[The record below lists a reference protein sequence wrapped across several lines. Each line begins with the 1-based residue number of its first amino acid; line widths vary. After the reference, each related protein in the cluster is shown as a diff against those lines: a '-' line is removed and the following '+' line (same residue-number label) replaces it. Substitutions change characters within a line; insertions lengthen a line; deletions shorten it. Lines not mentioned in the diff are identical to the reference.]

1 MTMFKEMVQGIVD
14 EAKAEVSLQKVVE
27 DRNYHS
33 VIDKFVSSYNDI
45 TEFHSDNFRKASA
58 RTLDRVTNSAS
69 YTDNDRYYA
78 SSSSEMYRERRLE
91 NKWNRSSNSL
101 SDDSR
106 FDYLCKSA
114 GIVENVKRDKAVAKK
129 FKSLPKATYIPSK
142 PTVTGKESK
151 PNADVNTFKILDYKI
166 YHKAIVLEIVDADI
180 ERNEYIERNTHEVN
194 VLTQHLVFRY
204 QPFTRAGKPNPY
216 DGIMQ
221 LQNFLK
227 GFKFITESKP
237 STIKEALEIL
247 KGYTVNLPNAMAFNY
262 SGSDNCNI
270 ITKDGEHKKVNTKT
284 GKADN
289 LTVYTVFGDFDEF
302 ERQFANE

>member
-1 MTMFKEMVQGIVD
+1 M
-14 EAKAEVSLQKVVE
+14 
-27 DRNYHS
+27 
-33 VIDKFVSSYNDI
+33 
-45 TEFHSDNFRKASA
+45 
-58 RTLDRVTNSAS
+58 
-69 YTDNDRYYA
+69 
-78 SSSSEMYRERRLE
+78 
-91 NKWNRSSNSL
+91 
-101 SDDSR
+101 
-106 FDYLCKSA
+106 
-114 GIVENVKRDKAVAKK
+114 AKK
-129 FKSLPKATYIPSK
+129 VKALPKATYIPSK

-180 ERNEYIERNTHEVN
+180 ERNEYIERKTHEEN

-247 KGYTVNLPNAMAFNY
+247 KGYTVNLPNSMRYNF
-262 SGSDNCNI
+262 S
-270 ITKDGEHKKVNTKT
+270 KKS
-284 GKADN
+284 DN
-289 LTVYTVFGDFDEF
+289 LTVYTVFGEFDEF
-302 ERQFANE
+302 ESQFANE